1 MSAAP
6 DTRPN
11 RLQVNTDGAWKNVMT
26 FGHGEETMERV
37 KQAAQALHEVAPGT
51 AWRITTTHNNPPTV
65 LAHLGKNTFG
75 LWVARNREGAQ

>member
-11 RLQVNTDGAWKNVMT
+11 RLQVNTDGAWKNVMS

-37 KQAAQALHEVAPGT
+37 KQAAQALHEVSPGS

-65 LAHLGKNTFG
+65 LAHLGRNTNG
-75 LWVARNREGAQ
+75 LWVARTREGA

>member
-37 KQAAQALHEVAPGT
+37 KQAAQALHEVKPGS

-65 LAHLGKNTFG
+65 LAHLGRNTYG
-75 LWVARNREGAQ
+75 LWVARTREGA